1 MVHNLNRKYNL
12 GGSANVQSERHKLER
27 IAIVGLGPIGTSI
40 GLALKG
46 VGLKNT
52 EVIGQCSDRDILSI
66 IKKINAFDDVVSGL
80 DEALEGAQLIVIDS
94 PVSETRDILQSM
106 SPYVSDDAV
115 VTDTGNS
122 KVRCSVWAEEFL
134 PDTVAYIG
142 GRPIVKNYDLKL
154 ESSSGQ
160 LFKDNYY
167 CIMPS
172 EKADEQAIKTV
183 VSMVEAIGAIPYF
196 LDPVEHDSYSA
207 AVDVLPMVIS
217 AAFVNTTAGSASW
230 KEMYK
235 TASGAFDQQS
245 MPSSDDPIDAET
257 QCLTVSQPL
266 IHWIDQ
272 MILSM
277 HKIRSQLSED
287 SDDLIESFITAWEQR
302 ARWET
307 GAIGDDDSRPALPTA
322 GESMASVLLG
332 DKLAKRFTK
341 LGDADKRSSWKYPRT
356 L

>member
-1 MVHNLNRKYNL
+1 MRNPNKEDNPISGNV
-12 GGSANVQSERHKLER
+12 NVQSERHKLER
-27 IAIVGLGPIGTSI
+27 IAVVGAGPIGTSI
-40 GLALKG
+40 GLALKS

-52 EVIGQCSDRDILSI
+52 EVIGQCSDRDSLSI
-66 IKKINAFDDVVSGL
+66 IKKINAFDEIVSGL
-80 DEALEGAQLIVIDS
+80 DEALEGAQLVVIDS

-106 SPYVSDDAV
+106 SPHISDGAV

-122 KVRCSVWAEEFL
+122 KVRCAVWAKEFL
-134 PDTVAYIG
+134 PDSIDYIG
-142 GRPIVKNYDLKL
+142 GRPIIKNFDMRL
-154 ESSSGQ
+154 ESSSSQ

-167 CIMPS
+167 CIMPT
-172 EKADEQAIKTV
+172 EKADAQAIKTV
-183 VSMVEAIGAIPYF
+183 VSMVEAIGAVPYF
-196 LDPVEHDSYSA
+196 LDPIEHDSYSA

-217 AAFVNTTAGSASW
+217 AAFVNTTAGSDSW

-235 TASGAFDQQS
+235 TASRAFDQQS
-245 MPSSDDPIDAET
+245 MASSDDPIDAET

-277 HKIRSQLSED
+277 NKIRSQLSED

-307 GAIGDDDSRPALPTA
+307 GAIGNDDSRPTLPTA

>member
-1 MVHNLNRKYNL
+1 MRNPNQKDNLISGNV
-12 GGSANVQSERHKLER
+12 NVQSERHKLER
-27 IAIVGLGPIGTSI
+27 IAIVGTGPIGTSI
-40 GLALKG
+40 GLALKS

-52 EVIGQCSDRDILSI
+52 EVIGQCSDRNTLSI
-66 IKKINAFDDVVSGL
+66 IKKINAFDDIVSGL
-80 DEALEGAQLIVIDS
+80 DEALEGAQLVVIDS

-106 SPYVSDDAV
+106 SPHISDGAV

-122 KVRCSVWAEEFL
+122 KVRCAAWAEEFL
-134 PDTVAYIG
+134 PDSIAYIG
-142 GRPIVKNYDLKL
+142 GRPIIKKIDLRL

-167 CIMPS
+167 CIMPT
-172 EKADEQAIKTV
+172 EKADAQAIKTV
-183 VSMVEAIGAIPYF
+183 VSMVEAIGAVPYF
-196 LDPVEHDSYSA
+196 LDPIEHDSYSA

-217 AAFVNTTAGSASW
+217 AAFVNTTAGSDSW

-235 TASGAFDQQS
+235 TASRAFDQQS
-245 MPSSDDPIDAET
+245 MASSDDPIDAET

-307 GAIGDDDSRPALPTA
+307 GAIGDDDSRPTLPTA

>member
-1 MVHNLNRKYNL
+1 MRNPNKEDNPISGNV
-12 GGSANVQSERHKLER
+12 NVQSERHKLER
-27 IAIVGLGPIGTSI
+27 IAVVGAGPIGTSI
-40 GLALKG
+40 GLALKS

-52 EVIGQCSDRDILSI
+52 EVIGQCSDRDSLSI
-66 IKKINAFDDVVSGL
+66 IKKINAFDDIVSGL
-80 DEALEGAQLIVIDS
+80 DEALEGAQLVVIDS

-106 SPYVSDDAV
+106 SPHISDGAV

-122 KVRCSVWAEEFL
+122 KVRCAVWAKEFL
-134 PDTVAYIG
+134 PDSIDYIG
-142 GRPIVKNYDLKL
+142 GRPIIKNFDMRL
-154 ESSSGQ
+154 ESSSSQ

-167 CIMPS
+167 CIMPT
-172 EKADEQAIKTV
+172 EKADAQAIKTV
-183 VSMVEAIGAIPYF
+183 VSMVEAIGAVPYF
-196 LDPVEHDSYSA
+196 LDPIEHDSYSA

-217 AAFVNTTAGSASW
+217 AAFVNTTAGSDSW

-235 TASGAFDQQS
+235 TASRAFDQQS
-245 MPSSDDPIDAET
+245 MASSDDPIDAET

-277 HKIRSQLSED
+277 NKIRSQLSED

-307 GAIGDDDSRPALPTA
+307 GAIGNDDSRPTLPTA

>member
-1 MVHNLNRKYNL
+1 M
-12 GGSANVQSERHKLER
+12 ER
-27 IAIVGLGPIGTSI
+27 IAVIGTGPIGTSI
-40 GLALKG
+40 GLALKK

-52 EVIGQCSDRDILSI
+52 EVIGQCSDRDVLSI
-66 IKKINAFDDVVSGL
+66 IKKINAFDETVSGV
-80 DEALEGAQLIVIDS
+80 DEALEEAQLIIVDS
-94 PVSETRDILQSM
+94 PVSETRDILQMM
-106 SPYVSDDAV
+106 SPHLSDGAV

-122 KVRCSVWAEEFL
+122 KVRCAVWAEEFL
-134 PDTVAYIG
+134 PSSIAYIG
-142 GRPIVKNYDLKL
+142 GRPIVKDYDFKL
-154 ESSSGQ
+154 ESSSGE
-160 LFKDNYY
+160 LFKDNLY
-167 CIMPS
+167 CVMPS
-172 EKADEQAIKTV
+172 DRADEQAIKTV
-183 VSMVEAIGAIPYF
+183 VSMIEAMGAVPYF
-196 LDPVEHDSYSA
+196 LAPVEHDSYSA
-207 AVDVLPMVIS
+207 AVDILPMVIS
-217 AAFVNTTAGSASW
+217 AAYVNTTAGSDSW
-230 KEMYK
+230 KEMHK

-245 MPSSDDPIDAET
+245 SASSDDPIDIET

-277 HKIRSQLSED
+277 HKIRSQLNED

-307 GAIGDDDSRPALPTA
+307 GAIGLDDNRPALPTA

-332 DKLAKRFTK
+332 DKLAKMLTK

>member
-1 MVHNLNRKYNL
+1 MRNPNKEDNPISGNV
-12 GGSANVQSERHKLER
+12 NVQSERHKLER
-27 IAIVGLGPIGTSI
+27 IAVVGAGPIGTSI
-40 GLALKG
+40 GLALKS

-52 EVIGQCSDRDILSI
+52 EVIGQCSDRDSLSI
-66 IKKINAFDDVVSGL
+66 IKKINACDEIVSGL
-80 DEALEGAQLIVIDS
+80 DEALEGAQLVVIDS

-106 SPYVSDDAV
+106 SPHISDGAV

-122 KVRCSVWAEEFL
+122 KVRCAVWAKEFL
-134 PDTVAYIG
+134 PDSVDYIG
-142 GRPIVKNYDLKL
+142 GRPIIKNFDMRL

-167 CIMPS
+167 CIMPT
-172 EKADEQAIKTV
+172 EKADAQAIKTV
-183 VSMVEAIGAIPYF
+183 VSMVEAIGAVPYF
-196 LDPVEHDSYSA
+196 LDPIEHDSYSA

-217 AAFVNTTAGSASW
+217 AAFVNTTAGSDSW

-235 TASGAFDQQS
+235 TASRAFDQQS

-307 GAIGDDDSRPALPTA
+307 GAIGDDDSRPTLPTA

>member
-1 MVHNLNRKYNL
+1 MRNPNQKDNLISGNV
-12 GGSANVQSERHKLER
+12 NVQSERHKLER
-27 IAIVGLGPIGTSI
+27 IAVVGTGPIGTSI
-40 GLALKG
+40 GLALKS

-52 EVIGQCSDRDILSI
+52 EVIGQCSDRDSLSI
-66 IKKINAFDDVVSGL
+66 IKKINAFDDIVSGL
-80 DEALEGAQLIVIDS
+80 DEALEGAQLVVIDS
-94 PVSETRDILQSM
+94 SVSETRDILQSM
-106 SPYVSDDAV
+106 SPHISDGAV

-122 KVRCSVWAEEFL
+122 KVRCAVWAEEFL
-134 PDTVAYIG
+134 PDSVDYIG
-142 GRPIVKNYDLKL
+142 GRPIIKNFDMRL
-154 ESSSGQ
+154 ENSSGQ
-160 LFKDNYY
+160 LFKDNNY
-167 CIMPS
+167 CIMPTK
-172 EKADEQAIKTV
+172 KADAQAIKTV
-183 VSMVEAIGAIPYF
+183 VSMVEAIGAVPYF
-196 LDPVEHDSYSA
+196 LDPIEHDSYSA

-217 AAFVNTTAGSASW
+217 AAFVNTTAGSDSW

-235 TASGAFDQQS
+235 TASRAFDQQS

-307 GAIGDDDSRPALPTA
+307 GAIGDDDSRPTLPTA

>member
-1 MVHNLNRKYNL
+1 VRNPNKEDNPIS
-12 GGSANVQSERHKLER
+12 GNVNVQSERHKLER
-27 IAIVGLGPIGTSI
+27 IAVVGAGPIGTSI
-40 GLALKG
+40 GLALKS

-52 EVIGQCSDRDILSI
+52 EVIGQCSDRDSLSI
-66 IKKINAFDDVVSGL
+66 IKKINAFDEIVSGL
-80 DEALEGAQLIVIDS
+80 DEALEGAQLVVIDS

-106 SPYVSDDAV
+106 SPHISDGAV

-122 KVRCSVWAEEFL
+122 KVRCAVWAKEFL
-134 PDTVAYIG
+134 PDSIDYIG
-142 GRPIVKNYDLKL
+142 GRPIIKNFDMRL
-154 ESSSGQ
+154 ESSSSQ

-167 CIMPS
+167 CIMPT
-172 EKADEQAIKTV
+172 EKADAQAIKTV
-183 VSMVEAIGAIPYF
+183 VSMVEAIGAVPYF
-196 LDPVEHDSYSA
+196 LDPIEHDSYSA

-217 AAFVNTTAGSASW
+217 AAFVNTTAGSDSW

-235 TASGAFDQQS
+235 TASRAFDQQS
-245 MPSSDDPIDAET
+245 MASSDDPIDAET
-257 QCLTVSQPL
+257 QCLTISQPL

-277 HKIRSQLSED
+277 NKIRSQLSED

-307 GAIGDDDSRPALPTA
+307 GAIGNDDSRPTLPTA

>member
-1 MVHNLNRKYNL
+1 MRNPNQEDNPISGNV
-12 GGSANVQSERHKLER
+12 NVQSERHKLER
-27 IAIVGLGPIGTSI
+27 IAVVGAGPIGTSI
-40 GLALKG
+40 GLALKS

-52 EVIGQCSDRDILSI
+52 EVIGQCSDRDSLSI
-66 IKKINAFDDVVSGL
+66 IKKINAFDEIVSGL
-80 DEALEGAQLIVIDS
+80 DEALEGAQLVVIDS

-106 SPYVSDDAV
+106 SPHISDGAV

-122 KVRCSVWAEEFL
+122 KVRCAVWAKEFL
-134 PDTVAYIG
+134 PDSIDYIG
-142 GRPIVKNYDLKL
+142 GRPIIKNFDMRL
-154 ESSSGQ
+154 ESSSSQ

-167 CIMPS
+167 CIMPT
-172 EKADEQAIKTV
+172 EKADAQAIKTV
-183 VSMVEAIGAIPYF
+183 VSMVEAIGAVPYF
-196 LDPVEHDSYSA
+196 LDPIEHDSYSA

-217 AAFVNTTAGSASW
+217 AAFVNTTAGSDSW

-235 TASGAFDQQS
+235 TASRAFDQQS
-245 MPSSDDPIDAET
+245 MASSDDPIDAET

-277 HKIRSQLSED
+277 NKIRSQLSED

-307 GAIGDDDSRPALPTA
+307 GAIGNDDSRPTLPTA

>member
-1 MVHNLNRKYNL
+1 MRNPNKEDNPISGNV
-12 GGSANVQSERHKLER
+12 NVQSERHKLER
-27 IAIVGLGPIGTSI
+27 IAVVGAGPIGTSI
-40 GLALKG
+40 GLALKS

-52 EVIGQCSDRDILSI
+52 EVIGQCSDRDSLSI
-66 IKKINAFDDVVSGL
+66 IKKINAFDEIVSGL
-80 DEALEGAQLIVIDS
+80 DEALEGAQLVVIDS

-106 SPYVSDDAV
+106 SPHISDGAV

-122 KVRCSVWAEEFL
+122 KVRCAVWAKEFL
-134 PDTVAYIG
+134 PDSIDYIG
-142 GRPIVKNYDLKL
+142 GRPIIKNFDMRL
-154 ESSSGQ
+154 ESSSSQ

-167 CIMPS
+167 CIMPT
-172 EKADEQAIKTV
+172 EKADAQAIKTV
-183 VSMVEAIGAIPYF
+183 VSMVEAIGAVPYF
-196 LDPVEHDSYSA
+196 LDPIEHDSYSA

-217 AAFVNTTAGSASW
+217 AAFVNTTAGSDSW

-235 TASGAFDQQS
+235 TASRAFDQQS
-245 MPSSDDPIDAET
+245 MASSDDPIDAET
-257 QCLTVSQPL
+257 QCLTISQPL

-277 HKIRSQLSED
+277 NKIRSQLSED

-307 GAIGDDDSRPALPTA
+307 GAIGNDDSRPTLPTA

>member
-1 MVHNLNRKYNL
+1 M
-12 GGSANVQSERHKLER
+12 ER
-27 IAIVGLGPIGTSI
+27 IAVVGAGPIGTSI
-40 GLALKG
+40 GLALKS

-52 EVIGQCSDRDILSI
+52 EVIGQCSDRDSLSI
-66 IKKINAFDDVVSGL
+66 IKKINAFDEIVSGL
-80 DEALEGAQLIVIDS
+80 DEALEGAQLVVIDS

-106 SPYVSDDAV
+106 SPHISDGAV

-122 KVRCSVWAEEFL
+122 KVRCAVWAKEFL
-134 PDTVAYIG
+134 PDSIDYIG
-142 GRPIVKNYDLKL
+142 GRPIIKNFDMRL
-154 ESSSGQ
+154 ESSSSQ

-167 CIMPS
+167 CIMPT
-172 EKADEQAIKTV
+172 EKADAQAIKTV
-183 VSMVEAIGAIPYF
+183 VSMVEAIGAVPYF
-196 LDPVEHDSYSA
+196 LDPIEHDSYSA

-217 AAFVNTTAGSASW
+217 AAFVNTTAGSDSW

-235 TASGAFDQQS
+235 TASRAFDQQS
-245 MPSSDDPIDAET
+245 MASSDDPIDAET

-277 HKIRSQLSED
+277 NKIRSQLSED

-307 GAIGDDDSRPALPTA
+307 GAIGNDDSRPTLPTA

>member
-1 MVHNLNRKYNL
+1 
-12 GGSANVQSERHKLER
+12 LER
-27 IAIVGLGPIGTSI
+27 IAVVGTGPIGTSI
-40 GLALKG
+40 GLALKS

-52 EVIGQCSDRDILSI
+52 EVIGQCSDRDSLSI
-66 IKKINAFDDVVSGL
+66 IKKINAFDDIVSGL
-80 DEALEGAQLIVIDS
+80 DEALEGAQLVVIDS

-106 SPYVSDDAV
+106 SPHISDGAV

-122 KVRCSVWAEEFL
+122 KVRCAVWAKEFL
-134 PDTVAYIG
+134 PDSIDYIG
-142 GRPIVKNYDLKL
+142 GRPIIKNFDMRL
-154 ESSSGQ
+154 ESSSSQ

-167 CIMPS
+167 CIMPT
-172 EKADEQAIKTV
+172 EKADAQAIKTV
-183 VSMVEAIGAIPYF
+183 VSMVEAIGAVPYF
-196 LDPVEHDSYSA
+196 LDPIEHDSYSA

-217 AAFVNTTAGSASW
+217 AAFVNTTAGSDSW

-235 TASGAFDQQS
+235 TASRAFDQQS
-245 MPSSDDPIDAET
+245 MASSDDPIDAET

-277 HKIRSQLSED
+277 NKIRSQLSED

-307 GAIGDDDSRPALPTA
+307 GAIGNDDSRPTLPTA